1 MDKEHTQEKNISN
14 KHANGRGTVLNPT
27 NRFEEIKVESDP
39 EYDFSDDPQP
49 KTTYYLDTSKSF
61 INYND
66 SPDIP
71 FSAGI
76 NPYRG
81 CEHGCIYCYARP
93 SHEYFGLSSGLD
105 FETKIFVKTEAP
117 KLLRKEFL
125 NPKWKPQVIALSGN
139 TDCYQPIERKLQ
151 ITRQILEVLL
161 EFRNPAG
168 MITKN
173 KLITRDI
180 DILSEMAKLDLV
192 SVTISVTSLDKAL
205 ARKMEPRAS
214 TPKDRLETIE
224 KLAKAKVPVGVNVAP
239 IVPGLTD
246 SEIPAILKEAV
257 NRGAK
262 YAGYTIVRL
271 PYSIKELFEDW
282 LIRNFPERKDKII
295 NRIKSMRDGRLND
308 PNFGSRMH
316 GTGVFADQIDA
327 IFNLYCKKF
336 KLNEEERDLTI
347 KHFRR
352 VDPKQYFLFEQ

>member
-1 MDKEHTQEKNISN
+1 MDKEIPEPIVNN
-14 KHANGRGTVLNPT
+14 KTARGRGTVLNPT
-27 NRFEEIKVESDP
+27 NRFEEIKVEPDP
-39 EYDFSDDPQP
+39 EYDFSEDPQP
-49 KTTYYLDTSKSF
+49 KTTYYLDSSKSF
-61 INYND
+61 ITYND
-66 SPDIP
+66 SPDIS

-105 FETKIFVKTEAP
+105 FETKIFVKMNAP
-117 KLLRKEFL
+117 ELLRKEFL
-125 NPKWKPQVIALSGN
+125 SSKWKPQVIALSGN
-139 TDCYQPIERKLQ
+139 TDCYQPAEKRLK

-173 KLITRDI
+173 KLITRDL

-192 SVTISVTSLDKAL
+192 SVSISVTSLDRLL

-214 TPKDRLETIE
+214 TPNDRLEAIE
-224 KLAKAKVPVGVNVAP
+224 KLAKANIPVGVMVAP

-246 SEIPAILKEAV
+246 HEIPAILEECKK
-257 NRGAK
+257 RGARH
-262 YAGYTIVRL
+262 AGYTVLRL

-282 LIRNFPERKDKII
+282 LIKNFPERKDKIL
-295 NRIKSMRDGRLND
+295 NRIKSLRGGKLND

-316 GTGVFADQIDA
+316 GIGIFADQIDA

-336 KLNEEERDLTI
+336 KLNEDDRELTT
-347 KHFRR
+347 KYFRKK
-352 VDPKQYFLFEQ
+352 DPKQFDLFNE